1 MVSVSIR
8 YFIEYALE
16 GTDDAPVWKPIGVWA
31 QGPGP
36 GLDVAM
42 AYLPG
47 YEDQQE
53 EADWVINRLVEN
65 DVKELAADFLEY
77 HRGSSAYDMTR
88 GKILTVLTFTETI
101 DTFTEK
107 TILTL

>member
-1 MVSVSIR
+1 MSIR

-31 QGPGP
+31 QGQGP

-47 YEDQQE
+47 YEDLQE

-65 DVKELAADFLEY
+65 DVKELAADFLDY
-77 HRGSSAYDMTR
+77 HQQNGGYQVMREAAN
-88 GKILTVLTFTETI
+88 VTEDYTGA
-101 DTFTEK
+101 EACAAGELRR
-107 TILTL
+107 LTL

>member
-1 MVSVSIR
+1 MSIR

-47 YEDQQE
+47 YDDQQE

-77 HRGSSAYDMTR
+77 HQQNGGYRVMRGGIT
-88 GKILTVLTFTETI
+88 TTE
-101 DTFTEK
+101 DYAGVEACVAGE
-107 TILTL
+107 LRRVAD

>member
-1 MVSVSIR
+1 MSIR

-16 GTDDAPVWKPIGVWA
+16 GTDDAPAWKPIGVWA

-53 EADWVINRLVEN
+53 EADWVINRLVE
-65 DVKELAADFLEY
+65 DGVKELAADFLDY
-77 HRGSSAYDMTR
+77 HQKNGGYRVMRGAVQTDAANAGVETFVE
-88 GKILTVLTFTETI
+88 GTVQAL
-101 DTFTEK
+101 
-107 TILTL
+107 